1 MTIWELKKT
10 VESKVTT
17 AGGVGGG
24 SSYQIPPLLIVD
36 PLRYELA
43 YSSMVVLAISA
54 GTLLTQQPHLILS
67 GGKEDLGALAM
78 LEDNVKK
85 RLGTPEV
92 LRFPQ
97 SSWVGAVSWRE
108 FIGGK
113 LDVKFEEAKVESKAR
128 LRDTMFFQIA
138 FDGWKFKNYSWEW
151 DDDFRR

>member
-10 VESKVTT
+10 AESKVTT

-85 RLGTPEV
+85 RVREIHLGRHWVRPRLIAHLIFSLIGCLSRVGLSPFRARNT
-92 LRFPQ
+92 Q
-97 SSWVGAVSWRE
+97 SFEISWIRSGW
-108 FIGGK
+108 GGFSER
-113 LDVKFEEAKVESKAR
+113 VHR
-128 LRDTMFFQIA
+128 
-138 FDGWKFKNYSWEW
+138 W
-151 DDDFRR
+151 

>member
-10 VESKVTT
+10 AESKVTT

-85 RLGTPEV
+85 RVREIHLG
-92 LRFPQ
+92 RH
-97 SSWVGAVSWRE
+97 
-108 FIGGK
+108 
-113 LDVKFEEAKVESKAR
+113 
-128 LRDTMFFQIA
+128 
-138 FDGWKFKNYSWEW
+138 
-151 DDDFRR
+151 

>member
-1 MTIWELKKT
+1 VW
-10 VESKVTT
+10 VC
-17 AGGVGGG
+17 
-24 SSYQIPPLLIVD
+24 LLF
-36 PLRYELA
+36 E
-43 YSSMVVLAISA
+43 
-54 GTLLTQQPHLILS
+54 
-67 GGKEDLGALAM
+67 
-78 LEDNVKK
+78 
-85 RLGTPEV
+85 LGTPKV

-97 SSWVGAVSWRE
+97 SSRVGAVSRRE

>member
-10 VESKVTT
+10 AESKVTT

-43 YSSMVVLAISA
+43 YPPMVVLAMSA
-54 GTLLTQQPHLILS
+54 GTLLTQQPHLILC

-85 RLGTPEV
+85 REHPKFRDFLN
-92 LRFPQ
+92 Q
-97 SSWVGAVSWRE
+97 VGLLAVSRRE
-108 FIGGK
+108 FTGGK

-128 LRDTMFFQIA
+128 LRDAMFFQIA
-138 FDGWKFKNYSWEW
+138 FDGWKFKNYRWEW